1 MDPDATCGKK
11 LVWCT
16 LFQKINS
23 TILRNPKRLAQLFT
37 KSGKSHFPAFIS
49 TAMVSHGSV
58 TQFVSLT
65 RIFSLLRVLLTA
77 CGSFSHFT
85 SCPNELSHDQHSKL
99 RVCHVPHE
107 ELSPRYFEGC
117 TRYCTDLMWK
127 VIQRCGFVEGK
138 IEWKPPERRG
148 DPTVVVGLLMVSS
161 SGSHQS
167 DVVIQQLLFVC

>member
-77 CGSFSHFT
+77 CGSFSHF
-85 SCPNELSHDQHSKL
+85 
-99 RVCHVPHE
+99 
-107 ELSPRYFEGC
+107 
-117 TRYCTDLMWK
+117 YCTDLMWK